1 MPITKKPPIISPMAT
16 TPEEEPFERTL
27 RPQSLDEFIGQERL
41 KKNLRVFIEAARQ
54 RQEPLDH
61 CLFYSPP
68 GLGKTT
74 LAGIIAHEMKVG
86 LRVTSGPVLERKG
99 DLAAILT
106 SLAPGDVFFIDEIH
120 RLNHVVEETLYSV
133 MEDFKLDIIIGEG
146 PSAKTINLPI
156 QPFTL
161 VGATTRAGLL
171 TSPLRDRFGITAHLE
186 FYSEPE
192 LAQILKRSSQI
203 LKIEVEADGFQEI
216 ARRSRGTPR
225 VANRLLR
232 RLRDFADTS
241 DGRRLTAAV
250 AKNGLAALDV
260 DHRGLDTMDRRLLA
274 MLIEKFSGGPVG
286 VETLSVALSE
296 DIDTLTDVYEPFLIQ
311 CGFIARTP
319 RGRVATEHAYRH
331 LSLPV
336 PTNLAKEAANPQPAQ
351 ENLF

>member
-1 MPITKKPPIISPMAT
+1 MTNLIKKSTMVLPAVT
-16 TPEEEPFERTL
+16 AEEEEPFERSL
-27 RPQSLDEFIGQERL
+27 RPQTLDEFVGQDRL

-61 CLFYSPP
+61 CLFYAPP

-74 LAGIIAHEMKVG
+74 LAGIIAREMQVG

-106 SLAPGDVFFIDEIH
+106 SLAPKDVFFIDEIH
-120 RLNHVVEETLYSV
+120 RLNHMVEETLYSV

-192 LAQILKRSSQI
+192 LVQILKRSSRI
-203 LKIEVEADGFQEI
+203 MKIEVDDAGFHEI
-216 ARRSRGTPR
+216 GRRSR
-225 VANRLLR
+225 
-232 RLRDFADTS
+232 
-241 DGRRLTAAV
+241 
-250 AKNGLAALDV
+250 
-260 DHRGLDTMDRRLLA
+260 
-274 MLIEKFSGGPVG
+274 
-286 VETLSVALSE
+286 
-296 DIDTLTDVYEPFLIQ
+296 
-311 CGFIARTP
+311 
-319 RGRVATEHAYRH
+319 
-331 LSLPV
+331 
-336 PTNLAKEAANPQPAQ
+336 
-351 ENLF
+351 